1 MKRLVS
7 LHDINQDT
15 DIEALAEVVFQELA
29 QSDADS
35 ARASVV
41 DTPEDDAEHSSSGD
55 PHGEGSE

>member
-29 QSDADS
+29 QSDAAS

-41 DTPEDDAEHSSSGD
+41 DTPENDVDRSPSGD
-55 PHGEGSE
+55 PHGEDSE